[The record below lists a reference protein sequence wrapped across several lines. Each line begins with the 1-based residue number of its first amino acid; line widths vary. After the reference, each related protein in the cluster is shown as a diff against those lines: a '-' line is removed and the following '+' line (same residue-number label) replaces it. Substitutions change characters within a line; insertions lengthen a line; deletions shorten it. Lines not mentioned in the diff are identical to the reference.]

1 MTHTITQQSR
11 EELLQEAQKLIK
23 QANDFLVSEGKVVDF
38 GKYLTIKR
46 YCQKYGIK
54 DESVVT
60 NWIRRGIIPPEDI
73 AIIEE
78 LNGLRMIRDRS
89 YK

>member
-1 MTHTITQQSR
+1 MTHTITQQST

-23 QANDFLVSEGKVVDF
+23 QANGFLVSDGKVVDF

-46 YCQKYGIK
+46 YCQKHGIK
-54 DESVVT
+54 DESIVI
-60 NWIRRGIIPPEDI
+60 NWRRRGTVPPEDI